1 MKIKSYYNL
10 ILKKVKQNKLLVSLF
25 CLTFFAKLFSV
36 LWLGFQVNIYN
47 DSSDYLVL
55 AHRLASLDFEN
66 YLFERTPTYPLLIA
80 FTGFHLKLLIGIQY
94 LLNTVIVYLVFK
106 ISRTILAEKKAFFVA
121 LVPLIT
127 INYYFYERAVLTEV
141 LTLFLVVWIV
151 YLFCVAKENYK
162 IKLAIGILCAALMFT
177 RTHFLFFAPAIVCV
191 HVLYNY
197 NRKIKLLFVDAF
209 LFLTP
214 TFLCFMLWCGMNEK
228 ENGYYALTPYL
239 GINLAQT
246 SVTFFDKYEG
256 EHQKIKEIYVKHIQL
271 SKQDATKHLK
281 SSIWYAYDEL
291 LLETGYNLPQLSNVL
306 AVMSKE
312 LIAQNQQLYWKQVV
326 VSFTDFWTND
336 LYWMRDDLT
345 GVSLFFFNVWRRFCK
360 LFQLIFNGLFLVA
373 ALITTYQ
380 FLFLKRKVPKMLTF
394 CFSTIIFASVTQ
406 AMIIY
411 GDNSR
416 FSFPFYPFIV
426 LLTVYF
432 ISQQYNYFKTRF

>member
-1 MKIKSYYNL
+1 
-10 ILKKVKQNKLLVSLF
+10 
-25 CLTFFAKLFSV
+25 
-36 LWLGFQVNIYN
+36 
-47 DSSDYLVL
+47 
-55 AHRLASLDFEN
+55 
-66 YLFERTPTYPLLIA
+66 
-80 FTGFHLKLLIGIQY
+80 
-94 LLNTVIVYLVFK
+94 
-106 ISRTILAEKKAFFVA
+106 
-121 LVPLIT
+121 
-127 INYYFYERAVLTEV
+127 
-141 LTLFLVVWIV
+141 
-151 YLFCVAKENYK
+151 
-162 IKLAIGILCAALMFT
+162 
-177 RTHFLFFAPAIVCV
+177 
-191 HVLYNY
+191 
-197 NRKIKLLFVDAF
+197 
-209 LFLTP
+209 
-214 TFLCFMLWCGMNEK
+214 MNEK